1 MTTVNDEHTPA
12 ELATRAQVREILL
25 DLAPVKSASASPDSS
40 ASSGLQLEAELGY
53 NSLALLEAI
62 VTMEEELG
70 IILTNDGSVS
80 SIRTVGD
87 IEDYVIALTRRSD
100 D

>member
-1 MTTVNDEHTPA
+1 MTAVNDEHTPS

-25 DLAPVKSASASPDSS
+25 DLAPVKSTSDRSD
-40 ASSGLQLEAELGY
+40 LQLEAELGY

-80 SIRTVGD
+80 SIRTVAD

-100 D
+100 G